1 MLNQDTLTIIQNL
14 SKGPQDMN
22 DNVKAFLTFGHLFDN
37 NVAVTLANTYVISG
51 KPALNADAM
60 AGVVRR
66 YKDHEGVKIC
76 AYIRIV
82 ELTNEVC
89 TIATKRRD
97 ELDYDLEHTWT
108 FTTEDASQ
116 RGLLKQRAWKN
127 MTKNMLHKRCLT
139 ALLRVAYPEIIGQS
153 YSPDELAESM
163 IKDEKLRDEIIY
175 ASVEG
180 ERVPYPS
187 KPPADM
193 PNDKDDNVPF

>member
-116 RGLLKQRAWKN
+116 RGLLKQRAWK
-127 MTKNMLHKRCLT
+127 T
-139 ALLRVAYPEIIGQS
+139 
-153 YSPDELAESM
+153 
-163 IKDEKLRDEIIY
+163 
-175 ASVEG
+175 
-180 ERVPYPS
+180 
-187 KPPADM
+187 
-193 PNDKDDNVPF
+193 